1 MPNSSDGVCLIA
13 WVGYVSDG
21 PGGANTLNQPRQR
34 SHSPPFFTLPW
45 HSKGQQFSQS
55 NKKTEEKITLQFVIS
70 EKIPLLFLIFLTVFM
85 QTIVLKGVCLE
96 LFFFL
101 TRYSWVFTSWFVFW
115 HSAGTMEVNATGK
128 SFTVKSSLQF
138 QVNKQDDGVAYTC
151 SVEHVSLSNP
161 YMTTEVLEVHCEY
174 SQSTKMA

>member
-1 MPNSSDGVCLIA
+1 MSI
-13 WVGYVSDG
+13 
-21 PGGANTLNQPRQR
+21 
-34 SHSPPFFTLPW
+34 H
-45 HSKGQQFSQS
+45 
-55 NKKTEEKITLQFVIS
+55 E
-70 EKIPLLFLIFLTVFM
+70 
-85 QTIVLKGVCLE
+85 
-96 LFFFL
+96 
-101 TRYSWVFTSWFVFW
+101 FTSWFTFC

-174 SQSTKMA
+174 SHASQGWFWLEISIEKKQKNGGCTCAYMFSFAFALDY